1 MSSAILLRN
10 VSKRFIL
17 HHDRPRSFQE
27 LMLKALG
34 RNNKGSKEE
43 FWALRDLNLTIEQG
57 ETLGVIGSNGAGKST
72 LLKLITRILQPT
84 SGEIRVDGRL
94 TALLELG
101 AGFHPD
107 LTGRENV
114 FLNGSIL
121 GLTAREMRAR
131 LDDIVAFAELERFID
146 VPLRHY
152 SSGMQVRLG
161 FAVATSL
168 DPDLLL
174 IDEVL
179 AVGDEGFQKKCL
191 ERIDDFRRQGKT
203 ILFVSHDLES
213 VKRLCSRAL
222 WLEAGMLAGDGAAV
236 EVVESYR
243 QHIWKE
249 EARKLAAGAQPAEMG
264 SAAVSKSPPQR
275 TEGARWG
282 SGEVLITDT
291 RLLNPSGQ
299 PIQLLRS
306 GEPLSVEIHY
316 AMRQRVSPLVFGIAI
331 YRSDGLRCYGTN
343 TDIDAVDLEHLPPEG
358 AVSVDFDRLNLV
370 SGTYTLD
377 VAIHDQ
383 IGNAYDYYHPYCTFV
398 VRSHIQDVGVYRPVH
413 RWRIRGRSSGVR
425 EVE

>member
-1 MSSAILLRN
+1 MSSAIQLRD
-10 VSKRFIL
+10 VSKRFVL

-27 LMLKALG
+27 LLLKALG
-34 RNNKGSKEE
+34 RNGGGSKEE
-43 FWALRDLNLTIEQG
+43 FWALRDLSLNIEHG

-84 SGEIRVDGRL
+84 IGEIHVNGRL

-179 AVGDEGFQKKCL
+179 AVGDEAFQKKCL
-191 ERIDDFRRQGKT
+191 ERVDDFRQQGKT
-203 ILFVSHDLES
+203 IVFVSHDLET
-213 VKRLCSRAL
+213 VKALCQRAL
-222 WLEAGMLAGDGAAV
+222 WLEAGLLAADGPAV
-236 EVVESYR
+236 EVVQSYR
-243 QHIWKE
+243 QHIWQE
-249 EARKLAAGAQPAEMG
+249 EARKLAARAQPAEMHRIASSKESQLID
-264 SAAVSKSPPQR
+264 SAH
-275 TEGARWG
+275 WG
-282 SGEVLITDT
+282 SGEVLITGA
-291 RLLNPSGQ
+291 RLLNSSGQ
-299 PIQLLRS
+299 PIQVLRS
-306 GEPLSVEIHY
+306 GESLSIEIHY
-316 AMRQRVSPLVFGIAI
+316 AMQQPVSSLVFGIAI

-343 TDIDAVDLEHLPPEG
+343 TDIEAIDLDHLPDKG
-358 AVSVDFDRLNLV
+358 IVHVDFDHLDLI

-383 IGNAYDYYHPYCTFV
+383 MGSAYDYYHPYCTFL

-413 RWRIRGRSSGVR
+413 HWRILEKPLSER
-425 EVE
+425 EAE